1 MEKIRAGEAKGG
13 GETQRKA
20 EAGARGETMRE
31 GREKNMKER
40 KKTTKSSVG
49 KRDRKKRKG
58 RGIGANEVQM
68 NE

>member
-31 GREKNMKER
+31 GQEKNMKER
-40 KKTTKSSVG
+40 KTKKVQSARG
-49 KRDRKKRKG
+49 TGKKKRKRDRS
-58 RGIGANEVQM
+58 Q
-68 NE
+68 

>member
-20 EAGARGETMRE
+20 EAGARGEMMRE

-40 KKTTKSSVG
+40 KKTTKKVQSARGTG
-49 KRDRKKRKG
+49 KKEKEEG
-58 RGIGANEVQM
+58 
-68 NE
+68 